1 MVTQDEAK
9 LIAEYEKLRER
20 LFEIEA
26 LATAID
32 HRLVELE
39 GLLPDEYAHPGDRR
53 KSRKQ
58 TRR

>member
-9 LIAEYEKLRER
+9 LIAEYEKLRKR

-39 GLLPDEYAHPGDRR
+39 GLLPEEYTHPGDRKNR
-53 KSRKQ
+53 KN
-58 TRR
+58 

>member
-20 LFEIEA
+20 LFDLEA

-39 GLLPDEYAHPGDRR
+39 CLLPEEYTHPGDRR
-53 KSRKQ
+53 KNRKQ
-58 TRR
+58 TRP

>member
-1 MVTQDEAK
+1 MVTHDEAQ
-9 LIAEYEKLRER
+9 LIAEYERLRER

-39 GLLPDEYAHPGDRR
+39 KLLPEGYTHPHDRR
-53 KSRKQ
+53 ETHKRKHS
-58 TRR
+58 

>member
-1 MVTQDEAK
+1 MSTHDKAK

-20 LFEIEA
+20 LFELEA

-39 GLLPDEYAHPGDRR
+39 GMLPQDYTHRDDLP
-53 KSRKQ
+53 KSGRPK
-58 TRR
+58 RS